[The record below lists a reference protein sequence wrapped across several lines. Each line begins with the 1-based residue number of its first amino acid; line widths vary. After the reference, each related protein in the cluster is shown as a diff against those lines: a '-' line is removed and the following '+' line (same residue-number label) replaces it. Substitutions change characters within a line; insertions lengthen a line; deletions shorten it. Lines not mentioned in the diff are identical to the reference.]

1 MGKITFKQQSTGT
14 WICLRLD
21 IHFDVDPL
29 QFFCSLMSPES
40 VASARCPIL
49 ALLSAPFC
57 FGLPTEANSFAA
69 EASGD
74 NLQGSCM
81 ESQLISSP
89 EFASE
94 FTAVQK
100 EYLQGFFS
108 GLAQRGLVPFAGH
121 TEDDQITNDP
131 ASGAIN
137 LATQGIAEEETFFN
151 TPVSDLCREERWKRE
166 QNPLD
171 IWDKILAHANEN
183 KAPVPDDI
191 FRFKFHGLFYVAPA
205 QDSFM
210 VRLRLPGAVLTAHQ
224 MRGLAKL
231 AVACGAGRADITTR
245 ANLQIRELK
254 PKDIIRVLTSIEAV
268 GLSSRGSGADNIR
281 NITASPLT
289 GIDPTELIDVAP
301 LAEAMGHYIFNSR
314 DLYGLPRKFNIAFD
328 NGGAVSVL
336 ADTNDIGFVAV
347 RVAEGKS
354 IPPGIY
360 FRVLLCGITGHK
372 QFARDCSVLL
382 RPDQT
387 VAVAAAMVRVFNE
400 NGDRTDR
407 KKARL
412 KYLIDRWGVEK
423 FLQETEKRLAF
434 PLIHFAA
441 EDCEPRAPIDRA
453 GHIGVHPQKQAGLSY
468 IGVTVPVGRLPAEQM
483 LAVAEI
489 ADLFGNGQ
497 IRLTVWQNL
506 VIPNIAAEHIET
518 VKAALLAAGLSFKA
532 GTVLS
537 GTVACTGNQGC
548 RFAATNTKS
557 HAVSLA
563 NMLDGAFNILR
574 PVNLHVT
581 GCSHSCA
588 QHYVGDVG
596 LMGVKVGGEEGYQV
610 VLGGGSDQDQ
620 GLARELI
627 PAIRFSE
634 LEPVMRRLFCAYA
647 EKALSKESFLEF
659 TRRHEIGELK
669 RFCGLTEH
677 K

>member
-1 MGKITFKQQSTGT
+1 
-14 WICLRLD
+14 
-21 IHFDVDPL
+21 
-29 QFFCSLMSPES
+29 
-40 VASARCPIL
+40 
-49 ALLSAPFC
+49 
-57 FGLPTEANSFAA
+57 
-69 EASGD
+69 
-74 NLQGSCM
+74 M
-81 ESQLISSP
+81 ESQLVSHP
-89 EFASE
+89 GPASE
-94 FTAVQK
+94 FGAVQK
-100 EYLQGFFS
+100 EYLHGFFS
-108 GLAQRGLVPFAGH
+108 GLAQRSLAPFAGH
-121 TEDDQITNDP
+121 TAGGQITNDP
-131 ASGAIN
+131 ESGATN
-137 LATQGIAEEETFFN
+137 LAAEKPAEEELYFN

-171 IWDKILAHANEN
+171 VWDKLLAHANEN
-183 KAPVPDDI
+183 KAPAADDV

-210 VRLRLPGAVLTAHQ
+210 VRLRIPGAVLTAHQ
-224 MRGLAKL
+224 VRGLARL
-231 AVACGAGRADITTR
+231 AVECGPGRADITTR
-245 ANLQIRELK
+245 ANLQIRELQ
-254 PKDIIRVLTSIEAV
+254 PKDIIRVLTSIQAV

-281 NITASPLT
+281 NITASPIT

-328 NGGAVSVL
+328 NGGAISVL
-336 ADTNDIGFVAV
+336 ADTNDIGILAV

-354 IPPGIY
+354 VPAGVY

-372 QFARDCSVLL
+372 QFAQDRGILL

-412 KYLIDRWGVEK
+412 KYLVDRWGVKK
-423 FLQETEKRLAF
+423 FLKETEGQLAF
-434 PLIHFAA
+434 PLIYFAA
-441 EDCEPRAPIDRA
+441 EDCEPRATIDRA
-453 GHIGVHPQKQAGLSY
+453 GHIGVHSQKQPGLSY
-468 IGVTVPVGRLPAEQM
+468 IGVSVPVGRLPVEQM

-489 ADLFGNGQ
+489 AERFGNGQ

-506 VIPNIAAEHIET
+506 VIPNIAAEQLEAA
-518 VKAALLAAGLSFKA
+518 KAALLVAGLSFKA

-548 RFAATNTKS
+548 RYAATDTKT
-557 HAVSLA
+557 HAVALA
-563 NMLDGAFNILR
+563 NMLDGSFNILQ

-610 VLGGGSDQDQ
+610 VLGGGSDRDQ

-627 PAIRFSE
+627 PAIKFSE
-634 LEPVMRRLFCAYA
+634 LEPVMHRLFHAYS
-647 EKALSKESFLEF
+647 EHALSNESFLDF
-659 TRRHEIGELK
+659 TRRHQIVELK
-669 RFCGLTEH
+669 GFCQFEESN
-677 K
+677 